1 MACSCSD
8 LQSLTVDELRRTAQA
23 VGIPGGQIEA
33 AQDNLS
39 LIQLIEARAQVVEAS
54 AVENVAG
61 SAEFPGSTAAGSSP
75 LQSLTIGQLHETAQA
90 VGITG
95 EQIEAARVSLSP
107 KETLI
112 QLIETRAQ
120 VSAVGNVAGS
130 SASDV
135 AGSQYRI
142 GEAATS
148 MLPGDDAT
156 GDTASW
162 YSIAGGGL

>member
-8 LQSLTVDELRRTAQA
+8 LQSLTVDELRR
-23 VGIPGGQIEA
+23 
-33 AQDNLS
+33 
-39 LIQLIEARAQVVEAS
+39 
-54 AVENVAG
+54 
-61 SAEFPGSTAAGSSP
+61 
-75 LQSLTIGQLHETAQA
+75 TAQA

-148 MLPGDDAT
+148 ML
-156 GDTASW
+156 
-162 YSIAGGGL
+162 